1 MRKSQCDTIIDHID
15 KYGSISSLE
24 AFREY
29 NITRLAARIHDIEA
43 KGTKIDRSTEVYEN
57 ESGET
62 VRYTRYRRAS

>member
-1 MRKSQCDTIIDHID
+1 MTQCEQVLEHID

-43 KGTKIDRSTEVYEN
+43 SGTKIER
-57 ESGET
+57 G
-62 VRYTRYRRAS
+62 YRDV

>member
-1 MRKSQCDTIIDHID
+1 MTQCEQVLEHID

-29 NITRLAARIHDIEA
+29 NITRLAARIHEIEVI
-43 KGTKIDRSTEVYEN
+43 GTKIDRVTEVCEN
-57 ESGET
+57 RYGEK

>member
-1 MRKSQCDTIIDHID
+1 MTQCEKILNHID

-24 AFREY
+24 AFRDY

-43 KGTKIDRSTEVYEN
+43 SGTKIDRDTETYEN
-57 ESGET
+57 RYGEK